1 MQSELSERRLQKLKL
16 SFEENLYIFSDS
28 IKDQLFHFTDYK
40 TINLKEIFKDDNI
53 LNVEIGIGNG
63 EFLVHLAENYPDE
76 NFLGFEVVKRVF
88 KKAVARI
95 KRNRLENVRLVHY
108 DGSFF
113 VNLLPEKSVS
123 NFYINFPDPWPKKK
137 HHKRRLLKTP
147 FLKLLARKLKN
158 NGTLY
163 MVTDHEN
170 YAKEIMTNLIPVDDL
185 TSAFKSVYVNELV
198 DYYPTKYYRKF
209 ASSGSVFFFKMK
221 KL

>member
-1 MQSELSERRLQKLKL
+1 MQTGLSERRLQKLKL
-16 SFEENLYIFSDS
+16 NFEENLYIFSDS
-28 IKDQLFHFTDYK
+28 IKNQLLPFTDYEM
-40 TINLKEIFKDDNI
+40 INLKEIFADDNN
-53 LNVEIGIGNG
+53 LNMEIGIGNG
-63 EFLVHLAENYPDE
+63 EFLAHLATNHPDA

-88 KKAVARI
+88 KKAIARVQ
-95 KRNRLENVRLVHY
+95 RNHLENVRLVHY

-113 VNLLPEKSVS
+113 MNLLPDESVS

-185 TSAFKSVYVNELV
+185 TSAFKSVYVNDLI

-209 ASSGSVFFFKMK
+209 AQPGNVFFFKMK